1 VSKVALAGCIIADK
15 DGGVLVLHRNTPNC
29 VQWEIPGGKLEQGE
43 NAAMAAVRE
52 LREELGV
59 GVSIDRQLGQRHFMQ
74 NDVQFEYTWFLAT
87 ITSGEPM
94 LMERHAYDK
103 FGFLSL
109 VTLTRRYDELSPNA
123 KNFLEAMAYG
133 EVDLDI

>member
-1 VSKVALAGCIIADK
+1 MSKVALAGCIITDE

-43 NAAMAAVRE
+43 QAAMAAVRE

-59 GVSIDRQLGQRHFMQ
+59 DVSIDRQLGKRNFMQ

-87 ITSGEPM
+87 VTAGEPM
-94 LMERHAYDK
+94 LIEHHLYDK

-133 EVDLDI
+133 EIDLDV